1 MIGEERISA
10 KLPPGEPVA
19 ALFGFGRALREF
31 AGRPDPRAGSDEP
44 IALIPLSRR
53 RAYEIALGVDY
64 AMSVRIGLKY
74 LRAAAAKAIL
84 RGRDRSVPEL
94 TARRRAMADLEAEL
108 LHVALSAPRRQ
119 SRFNSF
125 EIVRAYHRL
134 TQARGTF
141 EFEFRSLEAMAKKRE
156 PMTIRCP
163 VQREAALKRI
173 AQLYGFNSARA
184 ALRYLITV
192 RKQVREA
199 ALAIG
204 ATTQQ
209 TTAFLPDLPFVL
221 GDRD

>member
-1 MIGEERISA
+1 M
-10 KLPPGEPVA
+10 A

-108 LHVALSAPRRQ
+108 LHVDLSAPRRQ

-134 TQARGTF
+134 TQASGTF

-173 AQLYGFNSARA
+173 AQLYGFSSARA

-209 TTAFLPDLPFVL
+209 TTAFLPGLPFVL

>member
-1 MIGEERISA
+1 MIAEERRSA

-108 LHVALSAPRRQ
+108 LHVDLSAPRRQ

-173 AQLYGFNSARA
+173 AQLYGFSSARA

-204 ATTQQ
+204 ATKQQ
-209 TTAFLPDLPFVL
+209 TTAFLPGLPFVL
-221 GDRD
+221 GDRH